1 MRWEGVMEF
10 LILPVGL
17 VVGFV
22 AFFLPTFVSMR
33 RNHRNHLAIVT
44 LNFVLIA
51 VWLWLGSFF
60 FFLGW
65 VIALIWACL
74 AQRRDAVKA

>member
-1 MRWEGVMEF
+1 MEGGLM
-10 LILPVGL
+10 LLVGA

-44 LNFVLIA
+44 LNFVLIV

-60 FFLGW
+60 FLLGW

-74 AQRRDAVKA
+74 AQRRDAVRAQ